1 MNEAVF
7 ADSIDVKARETK
19 RSLFTPIL
27 APLMESRATTIIIS
41 AAVAMQCS
49 LTALH
54 VEGWQ
59 CPVLSVLGVPCPG
72 CGLSRAVTACIRGDW
87 QYSLTM
93 HAFAPLFL
101 IAAAIVAA
109 AALLPD
115 RQKRSLIIKV
125 EALERRT
132 GITAILLIAFVIYW
146 LIRLLLFSETFIR
159 LIKA

>member
-1 MNEAVF
+1 MNETMFVS
-7 ADSIDVKARETK
+7 SIDVKAREAKQK
-19 RSLFTPIL
+19 RFTPIL
-27 APLMESRATTIIIS
+27 APLMESRATTIVIS
-41 AAVAMQCS
+41 AAVAIQCG

-59 CPVLSVLGVPCPG
+59 CPVLSTLGVPCPG
-72 CGLSRAVTACIRGDW
+72 CGLSRAVTAFARGDW

-101 IAAAIVAA
+101 IAAALVGA

-115 RQKRSLIIKV
+115 RQKRSLIKKIEV
-125 EALERRT
+125 LERRT

-146 LIRLLLFSETFIR
+146 LIRLLLFHETFIQ

>member
-1 MNEAVF
+1 
-7 ADSIDVKARETK
+7 
-19 RSLFTPIL
+19 
-27 APLMESRATTIIIS
+27 MEGRAATIVIS
-41 AAVAMQCS
+41 AAVAVQCS

-72 CGLSRAVTACIRGDW
+72 CGLSRAVTAFARGDW
-87 QYSLTM
+87 EYSLAM

-101 IAAAIVAA
+101 IAFAFVAA

-115 RQKRSLIIKV
+115 RQRRSLIIKV
-125 EALERRT
+125 EALEHRT
-132 GITAILLIAFVIYW
+132 GVTAILLIAFVVYW
-146 LIRLLLFSETFIR
+146 LVRLSLFSETLIR

>member
-1 MNEAVF
+1 MNEAMF

-19 RSLFTPIL
+19 RRLFAPIL
-27 APLMESRATTIIIS
+27 APLMESRATTIVIS
-41 AAVAMQCS
+41 ATVAIQCS

-72 CGLSRAVTACIRGDW
+72 CGLSRAVIACVRGDW
-87 QYSLTM
+87 QYSLAM

-101 IAAAIVAA
+101 FAAVIVAA
-109 AALLPD
+109 ATLLPD

-146 LIRLLLFSETFIR
+146 LIRSTLFSETFIR
-159 LIKA
+159 LIKG